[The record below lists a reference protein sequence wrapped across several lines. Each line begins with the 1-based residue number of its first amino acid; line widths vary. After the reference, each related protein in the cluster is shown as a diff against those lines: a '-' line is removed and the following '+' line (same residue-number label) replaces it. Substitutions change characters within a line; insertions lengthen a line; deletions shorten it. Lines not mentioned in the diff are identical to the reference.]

1 MEAASK
7 KTILR
12 IELWH
17 VAMLLGLL
25 VTLAPGR
32 FVEPE
37 GLLIG
42 GLFMGINFLLLSY
55 GVAWVLTPLAARG
68 RVKAG
73 VGLLVVKIVIF
84 MALLATLFF
93 RVAIGCDIFCFGVFD
108 FAFGYSCGGHKNE
121 TQLGNIGDG
130 ARVHL
135 VLSPAT

>member
-7 KTILR
+7 RTILR

-17 VAMLLGLL
+17 VVMLLALL
-25 VTLAPGR
+25 VTLAPGK

-55 GVAWVLTPLAARG
+55 GVAWVLTPLAGKG

-73 VGLLVVKIVIF
+73 VGLLILKIAIF
-84 MALLATLFF
+84 LALLATLFF
-93 RVAIGCDIFCFGVFD
+93 RVQVDAIS
-108 FAFGYSCGGHKNE
+108 FA
-121 TQLGNIGDG
+121 LGFSTLLLAI
-130 ARVHL
+130 L
-135 VLSPAT
+135 VEAIRTRMKLGT